1 VASGSLGELL
11 TDHVR
16 WSRRPALRSPVLIAA
31 FEGWN
36 DAGDGASGAVR
47 TLLEAWHADPFAD
60 IDPEEFYDFTATR
73 PLVRLIDGKTRS
85 IEWPTNT
92 FSATTIEGSEVD
104 VVLLLGHEPGLK
116 WRTFC
121 EQIVEVVRGV
131 DARMVVT
138 LGALLAEVPHT
149 RPVRV
154 IGTAEDDGLIQRL
167 RLRRSTYEGPTGI
180 VGTLHE
186 ALRRRGVPSASL
198 WAAVPTYVSGPASP
212 AAALALV
219 RRVVDLLGVPF
230 DISELEEESVEYAR
244 RLDEVVA
251 DDDDLRE
258 FLARLESAYD
268 DDSLEEANAEVP
280 DPGRLIEEVERYLRD
295 Q

>member
-1 VASGSLGELL
+1 L
-11 TDHVR
+11 TDHLR
-16 WSRRPALRSPVLIAA
+16 WTRRPPLRSPVVVAG

-47 TLLEAWHADPFAD
+47 ALIDAWNADPFAE

-73 PLVRLIDGKTRS
+73 PLVRLVEGKTRA

-92 FSATTIEGSEVD
+92 FSAASIEGADVD

-121 EQIVEVVRGV
+121 EQVVDVVRAV

-154 IGTAEDDGLIQRL
+154 IGTAEDDGLIERL

-180 VGTLHE
+180 VGTLHD
-186 ALRRRGVPSASL
+186 ALRSRGVPSVSL
-198 WAAVPTYVSGPASP
+198 WAAVPTYVSGPSSP

-230 DISELEEESVEYAR
+230 DPSELEQESIDYSR
-244 RLDEVVA
+244 RLDEIVA
-251 DDDDLRE
+251 EDVDLRE
-258 FLARLESAYD
+258 FLARLESVYD
-268 DDSLEEANAEVP
+268 DDSVAEADEVG

>member
-1 VASGSLGELL
+1 VLVAG
-11 TDHVR
+11 
-16 WSRRPALRSPVLIAA
+16 

-47 TLLEAWHADPFAD
+47 SLMEAWHADPFAE

-73 PLVRLIDGKTRS
+73 PLVRLVDGKTRE
-85 IEWPTNT
+85 IQWPANT
-92 FSATTIEGSEVD
+92 FSAATIEEADVD

-121 EQIVEVVRGV
+121 EQVVDVVRTV

-154 IGTAEDDGLIQRL
+154 IGTAEDDGLIRRL

-180 VGTLHE
+180 VGTLHD
-186 ALRRRGVPSASL
+186 ALRSRGVPSVSL

-212 AAALALV
+212 TATLALV
-219 RRVVDLLGVPF
+219 RRVVDLLGVSF
-230 DISELEEESVEYAR
+230 DATELEDDSVQYTR
-244 RLDEVVA
+244 RLDELVA

-258 FLARLESAYD
+258 FLGRLESAYD
-268 DDSLEEANAEVP
+268 SDAATDPDEDA
-280 DPGRLIEEVERYLRD
+280 DPGRLIEEVERYLRE

>member
-1 VASGSLGELL
+1 
-11 TDHVR
+11 
-16 WSRRPALRSPVLIAA
+16 LRSPVLVAG

-47 TLLEAWHADPFAD
+47 ALAEAWHADPFVD

-73 PLVRLIDGKTRS
+73 PLVRLTEGKTRR
-85 IEWPTNT
+85 IDWPSNA
-92 FSATTIEGSEVD
+92 FSAATIEGSDVD

-121 EQIVEVVRGV
+121 DQVVEVVRTV

-154 IGTAEDDGLIQRL
+154 IGTAEDDGLIRRL
-167 RLRRSTYEGPTGI
+167 RLRRSSYEGPTGI
-180 VGTLHE
+180 VGTLHD
-186 ALRRRGVPSASL
+186 ALRRRGVPSVSL
-198 WAAVPTYVSGPASP
+198 WAAVPTYVSGPPSP
-212 AAALALV
+212 AAALALI

-230 DISELEEESVEYAR
+230 DASELEEESVQYTQ
-244 RLDEVVA
+244 RLDELVA
-251 DDDDLRE
+251 EDDDLRE
-258 FLARLESAYD
+258 FLARLEAAYD
-268 DDSLEEANAEVP
+268 DDSVAEAEEEA
-280 DPGRLIEEVERYLRD
+280 DPSRLIEEVERYLRD

>member
-1 VASGSLGELL
+1 LS
-11 TDHVR
+11 DHLR
-16 WSRRPALRSPVLIAA
+16 WSRRPALRSPVVVAA

-47 TLLEAWHADPFAD
+47 ALIEAWDADPFAD

-73 PLVRLIDGKTRS
+73 PLVRLVEGKTRA
-85 IEWPTNT
+85 IEWPANT
-92 FSATTIEGSEVD
+92 FSAATIDGADVD

-121 EQIVEVVRGV
+121 EQVVEVVRAI

-180 VGTLHE
+180 VGTLHD
-186 ALRRRGVPSASL
+186 ALRSRGVPSVSL
-198 WAAVPTYVSGPASP
+198 WAAVPTYVSGPSSP
-212 AAALALV
+212 TAALALV

-230 DISELEEESVEYAR
+230 DQSELEQESIDYAR
-244 RLDEVVA
+244 RLDEIVA
-251 DDDDLRE
+251 DDADLRE
-258 FLARLESAYD
+258 FLARLESIYD
-268 DDSLEEANAEVP
+268 DDSVAEADEVG